1 MKTQFKGI
9 IMNGND
15 VMKEVKEAGFDA
27 GLAIAT
33 DAEVN
38 AGAACGQMAILDE
51 VKEAGFDAGL
61 AIATDAEVDAGAAC
75 GQMAILEDA

>member
-1 MKTQFKGI
+1 MKTENSI
-9 IMNGND
+9 VEN
-15 VMKEVKEAGFDA
+15 VKEAGFDA

-51 VKEAGFDAGL
+51 VQEAGFDAGL
-61 AIATDAEVDAGAAC
+61 AIATDAEVNAGAAC
-75 GQMAILEDA
+75 GQMAILEETE